1 MIQDFVKLVGEFHD
15 AFEVDR
21 KNVDWGLRDRLLDEE
36 INELKNATSFEN
48 EAKELVDVFY
58 ILCGS
63 LDLCRDDE
71 VKEDIKRMTH
81 KYIFRA
87 VEMGVYDC
95 LPELFAEVH
104 RSNMSKL
111 ENGKVLRREDGKILK
126 GKNYKE
132 ADIKSILEKH
142 NKNGNK

>member
-1 MIQDFVKLVGEFHD
+1 MIKYFVKLVSEFHD

-21 KNVDWGLRDRLLDEE
+21 ENVDWVLRDRLLEE
-36 INELKNATSFEN
+36 ELKEFEEATTFEN
-48 EAKELVDVFY
+48 KTKEIIDVLY
-58 ILCGS
+58 ILAGNI
-63 LDLCRDDE
+63 DLCQYDE
-71 VKEDIKRMTH
+71 TKEFIKRMVY
-81 KYIFRA
+81 KYIFLA
-87 VEMGVYDC
+87 EEMGVYGF

-132 ADIKSILEKH
+132 ANIKSILEKH
-142 NKNGNK
+142 NIR